1 MKEIEEKYKKA
12 TKYFCKNKIFVIAI
26 ILVTI
31 LSFGFT
37 ITNSSVG
44 MDDTAFDRYYSE
56 KEMLAIGRWGAYVVY
71 QILNITEFIPFWLD
85 FVAASV
91 IMLTA
96 VMWCIFLK
104 KNVDD
109 KFSIGVYII
118 FAAVF
123 ISFPIINEIFIFEN
137 CNIAVMLGTLLA
149 SLGIMLFY
157 ENYNNIHK
165 KGIYIL
171 SGVILTVAMSM
182 YEACVQTMLVSICIT
197 AILMIY
203 TDKNKKIKDIFKYII
218 CALGI
223 LGAAVI
229 LDEII
234 VKIIN
239 FAGVKPSD
247 AAEKEINWGKYGI
260 LESLQLIIV
269 NIISAIKN
277 IKYYPVLIFDIV
289 SVIGLAIGILQSDK
303 KKNWMILVIFI
314 AMFLSNFG
322 ISILQLDSV
331 MYRTCASW
339 GLFTAAIVMVAYRFL
354 SEYKITQ
361 ILAIIVI
368 SILVLQQTKTL
379 NQLFYNDYMRYQK
392 DLHIAYELIYDLEK
406 DYDTSKPLVIMGTP
420 YKGIGKY
427 GAQSNSLSVLW
438 WGKKAFNDNG
448 REFIKFLNSLGYD
461 FKVPTDEEYEKG
473 KIEAEKMGNYPKDGS
488 IKELEDCIVINF

>member
-1 MKEIEEKYKKA
+1 MEKIKEDYKIA
-12 TKYFCKNKIFVIAI
+12 TKYFLKNKLFIVTI

-37 ITNSSVG
+37 ITNPSVG
-44 MDDTAFDRYYSE
+44 MDETAFDRYYQN
-56 KEMLAIGRWGAYVVY
+56 KEMLESGRWGSYLLY
-71 QILNITEFIPFWLD
+71 SGLGIIEFIPFWID
-85 FVAASV
+85 FLVATIIAF
-91 IMLTA
+91 IA

-104 KNVDD
+104 KNLQE
-109 KFSIGVYII
+109 KLSIGAYLV
-118 FAAVF
+118 FATIF
-123 ISFPIINEIFIFEN
+123 ISFPIINESYIFSN
-137 CNIAVMLGTLLA
+137 SSLAVMLGTFLA

-165 KGIYIL
+165 KMIYLLISIIL
-171 SGVILTVAMSM
+171 AVAFSM
-182 YEACVQTMLVSICIT
+182 YEACGQIMLVSICIT
-197 AILMIY
+197 TLLMLY
-203 TDKNKKIKDIFKYII
+203 TNKDKKIKEIFKYAF

-223 LGAAVI
+223 LISGVI

-234 VKIIN
+234 VKLIYM
-239 FAGVKPSD
+239 AGVRASNEAD
-247 AAEKEINWGKYGI
+247 KEISWGKYGI
-260 LESLQLIIV
+260 VESLQLIMINIV
-269 NIISAIKN
+269 NAMRN
-277 IKYYPVLIFDIV
+277 TKYFPVLIFDTF
-289 SVIGLAIGILQSDK
+289 SGIGLAISILQSDK
-303 KKNWMILVIFI
+303 KKNWMILIIFI

-339 GLFTAAIVMVAYRFL
+339 GLFIAAIVMVAYKFL
-354 SEYKITQ
+354 SEYKITK
-361 ILAIIVI
+361 ILAIIMI
-368 SILVLQQTKTL
+368 GMLVLQQTKTL

-420 YKGIGKY
+420 YKGRGDY

-461 FKVPTDEEYEKG
+461 FKIPTDEEYEKG
-473 KIEAEKMGNYPKDGS
+473 KIEAEKMGNYPKAGS

>member
-1 MKEIEEKYKKA
+1 MKELKEKYKKA
-12 TKYFCKNKIFVIAI
+12 TKYFLENKIFVITI

-37 ITNSSVG
+37 VTNSSVG
-44 MDDTAFDRYYSE
+44 MDDTAFDRYYSG

-85 FVAASV
+85 FIAASV

-96 VMWCIFLK
+96 VIWCIFLK
-104 KNVDD
+104 KNVND
-109 KFSIGVYII
+109 KLSNGAYII
-118 FAAVF
+118 FASVF

-137 CNIAVMLGTLLA
+137 CNIAVMLGTFLA
-149 SLGIMLFY
+149 SVGIMLFY

-171 SGVILTVAMSM
+171 SGLVLTIAMSM
-182 YEACVQTMLVSICIT
+182 YEACVQTMLISIGGT

-203 TDKNKKIKDIFKYII
+203 TNKDKKIKDIFKYII

-223 LGAAVI
+223 LGAAVV

-234 VKIIN
+234 VKLIN

-247 AAEKEINWGKYGI
+247 AAEKEISWGKYGI
-260 LESLQLIIV
+260 IESFQIIV
-269 NIISAIKN
+269 INIIDAIKN
-277 IKYYPVLIFDIV
+277 AKYFPVLIFDIFSGV
-289 SVIGLAIGILQSDK
+289 GLAISILQSDK

-314 AMFLSNFG
+314 AMFLSNFA

-339 GLFTAAIVMVAYRFL
+339 GLFVAIIVMMTYKFL
-354 SEYKITQ
+354 REYKVTK
-361 ILAIIVI
+361 ILAIIAI
-368 SILVLQQTKTL
+368 SILILQQTKTM
-379 NQLFYNDYMRYQK
+379 NQLFYNDYVRYQK

-473 KIEAEKMGNYPKDGS
+473 KTEAENMGNYPKDGS
-488 IKELEDCIVINF
+488 IKELDDCIVINF

>member
-1 MKEIEEKYKKA
+1 
-12 TKYFCKNKIFVIAI
+12 
-26 ILVTI
+26 
-31 LSFGFT
+31 
-37 ITNSSVG
+37 

-157 ENYNNIHK
+157 ENYNNTHK
-165 KGIYIL
+165 KCICIL

-322 ISILQLDSV
+322 ISIL
-331 MYRTCASW
+331 
-339 GLFTAAIVMVAYRFL
+339 
-354 SEYKITQ
+354 
-361 ILAIIVI
+361 
-368 SILVLQQTKTL
+368 
-379 NQLFYNDYMRYQK
+379 
-392 DLHIAYELIYDLEK
+392 
-406 DYDTSKPLVIMGTP
+406 
-420 YKGIGKY
+420 
-427 GAQSNSLSVLW
+427 
-438 WGKKAFNDNG
+438 
-448 REFIKFLNSLGYD
+448 
-461 FKVPTDEEYEKG
+461 
-473 KIEAEKMGNYPKDGS
+473 
-488 IKELEDCIVINF
+488 